1 MSFVSITVMF
11 SSLMYLGFG
20 IAIFFFPVEVLSKA
34 KIFLSDPIGI
44 MEARSFYG
52 GLEIGLGAFIL
63 YSYFVFEPLCPI
75 LLTLFLL
82 SFTLLGRIYGYF
94 IDSAASA
101 YLIYALLI
109 EGSIFVMN
117 LISFLKLSKV

>member
-1 MSFVSITVMF
+1 MF